1 MVTRFHT
8 WLLKYLS
15 KKRAAFG
22 GVVEPGLEALEQ
34 LSRVRRLTTICTMRT
49 GFLAVAD

>member
-1 MVTRFHT
+1 MVTRFYT

-34 LSRVRRLTTICTMRT
+34 LSRVRRLTTTFRMRA
-49 GFLAVAD
+49 GFLAVAA